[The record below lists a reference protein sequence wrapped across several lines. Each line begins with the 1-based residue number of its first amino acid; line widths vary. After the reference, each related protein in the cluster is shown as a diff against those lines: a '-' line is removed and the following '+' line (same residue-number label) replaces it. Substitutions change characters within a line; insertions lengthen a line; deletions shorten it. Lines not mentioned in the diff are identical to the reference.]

1 VSPSN
6 RAPNVN
12 RRPSKIGSGALL
24 VQLISLSAYQ
34 PSLKAHTK
42 GMLEGKRP
50 VKTGEGRHRTPIKHA
65 NSTDI

>member
-1 VSPSN
+1 
-6 RAPNVN
+6 
-12 RRPSKIGSGALL
+12 L